1 MGGSRQAV
9 SRIQKKKC
17 PTHDKQSIHAR
28 MWVIFVLPFLSML
41 TILNLDT
48 SFLSFFFFLFF
59 LPSHVHSEKIDLL
72 KDKRREYFSSAEAID
87 VRCM

>member
-1 MGGSRQAV
+1 
-9 SRIQKKKC
+9 
-17 PTHDKQSIHAR
+17 
-28 MWVIFVLPFLSML
+28 ML

-48 SFLSFFFFLFF
+48 SFLSFFFFFFF

>member
-1 MGGSRQAV
+1 MGYLCFTLFEYADYFEFGY
-9 SRIQKKKC
+9 K
-17 PTHDKQSIHAR
+17 
-28 MWVIFVLPFLSML
+28 F
-41 TILNLDT
+41 
-48 SFLSFFFFLFF
+48 SFFLLFFFF